1 MRISILIIF
10 LLYFQKLYGQNVSS
24 WYNTENGLPQNSVKA
39 IVKDKYGFIWLSTDN
54 GIVQYDGSVFTIHNK
69 LAVTNLHFENF
80 YGNVS
85 NDSIIVYN
93 NNDENKIL
101 IRKRKVQP
109 ITKRTS
115 TKTFTKEK
123 FNFLKR
129 ISKNSP
135 ESKYGSNTK
144 YYIKTSSGR
153 YSFYNNR
160 IIYTDEKNRQT
171 KVPVVTTNLSNIFL
185 NEEDTLFLTDSKK
198 RKTYQIYKGKLTT
211 LTRATLFNDPETKIY
226 WQQITGQTFIINNN
240 NIYLLQGNKN
250 DDLQLKFLIT
260 YKNFGNQFFNSM
272 FYDKDFERLYLGS
285 VTKGLNIVQLNQF
298 FTAQKK
304 IHFVDEVSGSSIPF
318 NKNTIIDPYGYE
330 VNKHG
335 LVKNHHFGINDKH
348 FMFYDDSGNILYKN
362 DDYVVRRYKSTQY
375 TTTHSIH
382 FPGLIGFF
390 KSADQFAVSATDLTH
405 SYLHLFENEELKT
418 INTTLEF
425 TGFVNSFLQ
434 YSNDEFLI
442 GCSDGLYSG
451 RLKQKIAAQ
460 VAKEINVKNIIR
472 TSDGQ
477 IWITTNKDG
486 FFLFR
491 DKKLFKMPLDQNSY
505 LNSAHY
511 ILGDTQGY
519 YWISSNNG
527 LFRVAKKQ
535 LLKYSENNKTPV
547 FYYRFTKN
555 DGLLTAEFNGGS
567 MPDAYS
573 LENGEFVFPSMEG
586 FVFFDPKNIKAYYP
600 DKKSIYVERVRIND
614 SDIAYFS
621 KDLILENN
629 YKHADIFIDIPY
641 YSNSY
646 NLRVEAKIEGQDA
659 DWRQIEIKN
668 ERKYTISNLKPG
680 NYTLQLR
687 VQVSPEGSYAYR
699 TVKIKIKPLFYQTTA
714 FKLAVTILFLFIFI
728 AIIYTRTKFLQIRN
742 RLLKKKVSNIKI
754 ALKESTQHLEAVKND
769 MQKESEYQKKLIEA
783 ISHDISTPVKFIAMM
798 SQKLTDVREADLQKE
813 YFDSIHQ
820 SSEEL
825 YNFTMHL
832 KEYSD
837 LFGTYDVYEKD
848 EYPISE
854 ILMAKQKLFNEVSKS
869 QNSRIEVI
877 EKSDIYCRFNK
888 SILSCIVHNLVDNAV
903 KNTSEGIIYIIV
915 EDNQEKITLKIA
927 DTGKGMS
934 QEQLTYYNGLY
945 QMSMNDD
952 IIKFRNYGLGLHMV
966 IYLVKKM
973 YADILFSENY
983 PGGTAVE
990 VNIYKNKMNGKT
1002 NFNS

>member
-1 MRISILIIF
+1 MRVSILII
-10 LLYFQKLYGQNVSS
+10 LLFYYQQLYSQHVSS

-39 IVKDKYGFIWLSTDN
+39 IAKDKYGFIWLSTDN
-54 GIVQYDGSVFTIHNK
+54 GIVGYDGSVFTIYNK
-69 LAVTNLHFENF
+69 LEVTNLHFENF
-80 YGNVS
+80 YGNVL
-85 NDSIIVYN
+85 NDSIIIYN

-101 IRKRKVQP
+101 IRKRKIQS
-109 ITKRTS
+109 ITKNTFS
-115 TKTFTKEK
+115 KTFTKEK

-135 ESKYGSNTK
+135 ETKYSSNTK
-144 YYIKTSSGR
+144 YYIKTISGR

-160 IIYTDEKNRQT
+160 IIYTDEKNGQT
-171 KVPVVTTNLSNIFL
+171 KVPIAAVDLSTMFL
-185 NEEDTLFLTDSKK
+185 YKEALFLTDPKN
-198 RKTYQIYKGKLTT
+198 RKTYRIYKGKPTVLTK
-211 LTRATLFNDPETKIY
+211 AALFNDPETKIY
-226 WQQITGQTFIINNN
+226 WQQITGQTFIINKN
-240 NIYLLQGNKN
+240 NIYLLEGYKN

-260 YKNFGNQFFNSM
+260 YKNFGNQFFNSIL
-272 FYDKDFERLYLGS
+272 YDKDFKRLYLGS
-285 VTKGLNIVQLNQF
+285 VTKGLNIVQLTQF

-304 IHFVDEVSGSSIPF
+304 IHFVDEVSSSSLPF

-330 VNKHG
+330 VNKYG

-348 FMFYDDSGNILYKN
+348 FMFYDNSGNILYKN
-362 DDYVVRRYKSTQY
+362 DDSVVKRYKSSQY
-375 TTTHSIH
+375 TTSHTIH
-382 FPGLIGFF
+382 FPGLHGFF
-390 KSADQFAVSATDLTH
+390 KSENQFAVSTTDLTN
-405 SYLHLFENEELKT
+405 SYLHLFENQELKT
-418 INTTLEF
+418 INATFKF
-425 TGFVNSFLQ
+425 TGLVNSFLQ
-434 YSNDEFLI
+434 YNNDELLI
-442 GCSDGLYSG
+442 GCSDGLYLVG
-451 RLKQKIAAQ
+451 LKKKITAQ
-460 VAKEINVKNIIR
+460 VAKGINVKNIIK

-491 DKKLFKMPLDQNSY
+491 DKKLFKMPLDQNLY

-511 ILGDTQGY
+511 ILGDSHGY

-567 MPDAYS
+567 MPEAYS
-573 LENGEFVFPSMEG
+573 LKNGEFVFPSMEG
-586 FVFFDPKNIKAYYP
+586 FVFFDPENIKAYYP
-600 DKKSIYVERVRIND
+600 DKKRIYVERVRIND
-614 SDIAYFS
+614 SDITYFS

-646 NLRVEAKIEGQDA
+646 NLRVEAKIEGQNV
-659 DWRQIEIKN
+659 DWHQIEIKN
-668 ERKYTISNLKPG
+668 ERKYTISNLNHG
-680 NYTLQLR
+680 NYILQLR
-687 VQVSPEGSYAYR
+687 VQISPDGSYEYR

-714 FKLAVTILFLFIFI
+714 FKLIVTILLLFIFI

-742 RLLKKKVSNIKI
+742 RLLKKRVSSIKI
-754 ALKESTQHLEAVKND
+754 ALKESAQHLEAVKND

-798 SQKLTDVREADLQKE
+798 SQKLIDVHEVDLQKE

-825 YNFTMHL
+825 YNFTIHL

-848 EYPISE
+848 EYPINE
-854 ILMAKQKLFNEVSKS
+854 ILITKQKLFNEISKS
-869 QNSRIEVI
+869 QNSRIEII
-877 EKSDIYCRFNK
+877 EKSSIYCQFNK

-903 KNTSEGIIYIIV
+903 KNTSDGIINIIV

-973 YADILFSENY
+973 YADISFYENY
-983 PGGTAVE
+983 PGGTTVE